1 VAELA
6 LKCFSPARP
15 GGRDCAARRSKI
27 SRDTVNLF
35 RARRDQWMI
44 AHRTAGVAAF
54 AGQDVGGLVRD
65 PDRNQYC
72 KVELFGHWRTAA
84 VLAAVAAVVADYA
97 KIKQGQGSEL

>member
-1 VAELA
+1 MFQPGKTGRSGLR
-6 LKCFSPARP
+6 SPPIENIARYGEP
-15 GGRDCAARRSKI
+15 VPR
-27 SRDTVNLF
+27 
-35 RARRDQWMI
+35 RRDQWMI
-44 AHRTAGVAAF
+44 ARRMVGVAAF